1 MNSAFWGRPSLA
13 MALSLLLLPT
23 RLFAAEKGGSAMV
36 IVADSRRFSGWES
49 LWAGVYNESH
59 MVFALVTILVIPSI
73 ALALGKLTGWLLGR
87 TGIDLKSR
95 ELAEH

>member
-1 MNSAFWGRPSLA
+1 MNSAFRGRPSLA
-13 MALSLLLLPT
+13 MALSLFLIPA

-49 LWAGVYNESH
+49 WWAGVYNESH
-59 MVFALVTILVIPSI
+59 LAFALITILIIPSI
-73 ALALGKLTGWLLGR
+73 ALTLGKFTGWLLAR
-87 TGIDLKSR
+87 TGINLKSR